1 MIEVILMN
9 GHIFYNMCDTNVSLH
24 ILLMKLKFSQLSC
37 GTSIS
42 FLTVLKNLFTISRWS
57 CVLPMVDLVWSF
69 VDWLY
74 ADFCHVR
81 IFERIIVNFQLYYLR
96 VWSVMSKPLNIW
108 PGNSSA
114 VP

>member
-1 MIEVILMN
+1 MMSR
-9 GHIFYNMCDTNVSLH
+9 HIFHKMYDTKVLSIIAYSSNE
-24 ILLMKLKFSQLSC
+24 LKFSQLSC

-42 FLTVLKNLFTISRWS
+42 FLTVLNNLFTISRWS

-69 VDWLY
+69 FEWFY
-74 ADFCHVR
+74 ANFCHVR
-81 IFERIIVNFQLYYLR
+81 IFEKIIVNFKLYYLR
-96 VWSVMSKPLNIW
+96 VWSVMSKPLNIG